1 LIVLDTHVLI
11 WLDAGLRE
19 LGDETAG
26 LIDREFASGEVAVS
40 AISFWETAMLIAK
53 GRLIIGKPL
62 RRWRDDL
69 LHAGLRE
76 LPVDGRLGIEA
87 ADLHDFHGDPA
98 DRFIAAS
105 ALSAGGILVT
115 ADRKILAWSGP
126 LKTVD
131 ARR

>member
-11 WLDAGLRE
+11 WLDAGLQE
-19 LGDETAG
+19 LGGEAAR
-26 LIDREFASGEVAVS
+26 LIDWEFASGEVAVS

-53 GRLIIGKPL
+53 GRLGIAQPL
-62 RRWRDDL
+62 PRWREDL

-98 DRFIAAS
+98 DRLIVAS
-105 ALSAGGILVT
+105 ALSAGGTLVT

-126 LKTVD
+126 LNATD